1 MNLSAVSEF
10 LILVALVLLNA
21 FFASAEVAIA
31 QMRKARL
38 KQLIE
43 AGNGTARVLE
53 RLVENST
60 RTLTT
65 LQLGTTCAQLL
76 AAATAIAVFLPG
88 LSIVLQSTGLNPSAS
103 EWMGLALIILALVV
117 VILLFG
123 RMVPQTLA
131 LRYAEPVA
139 LALARPLDWTAAL
152 LGPFVWLMVKIFN
165 LIVHPLGGDE
175 RDSLTLITEE
185 EIKTI
190 VDAGEEGGV
199 LEEDEKEMIY
209 SIFEF
214 GDTLVREVMVPRID
228 VIAVEAATPIREALD
243 VIIQAGHSRVPVY
256 QDTIDNIIGLLYAKD
271 LLAYLRD
278 GRTGVRLQDVVRQ
291 TYFIPE
297 AKKVDELLE
306 ELQKQRTHMAVV
318 VDEYGGIAGLV
329 TIEDILEEIVGEIQD
344 EYDAVEDPL
353 VEAIN
358 PNEYIMNARINLDD
372 VSHLL
377 NVTLPTESGDTLG
390 GFIYSQLGKV
400 PAAGE
405 KLQFGDLRLEVLS
418 VSGRRIGKVRVL
430 RELPLHPANATSATS
445 ATSKTSQES
454 HP

>member
-1 MNLSAVSEF
+1 MNVSTIGELVILLA
-10 LILVALVLLNA
+10 LILFNA

-38 KQLIE
+38 KQLVE
-43 AGNGTARVLE
+43 AGSGTARVLE

-65 LQLGTTCAQLL
+65 LQLGATFAQLL
-76 AAATAIAVFLPG
+76 AAATAIVVFLPG
-88 LSIVLQSTGLNPSAS
+88 LNAALRQVGLSLILS
-103 EWMGLALIILALVV
+103 QWLGLALIVLGLAAAIVV
-117 VILLFG
+117 LG
-123 RMVPQTLA
+123 RLAPQTVA

-139 LALARPLDWTAAL
+139 LALARPLDWAAAL
-152 LGPFVWLMVKIFN
+152 LSPLVWVLVKLFN
-165 LIVHPLGGDE
+165 IIAKPLGGAA

-199 LEEDEKEMIY
+199 IEKDEKAMIY

-228 VIAVEAATPIREALD
+228 VVAVEAATPICDALE
-243 VIIQAGHSRVPVY
+243 VVIQAGHSRVPVY
-256 QDTIDNIIGLLYAKD
+256 EDTIDNIIGLLYAKD

-278 GRTGVRLQDVVRQ
+278 GRTDLPLQNVVRPA
-291 TYFIPE
+291 YFIPE

-318 VDEYGGIAGLV
+318 VDEYGGVAGLV

-344 EYDAVEDPL
+344 EYDAAEEPL
-353 VEAIN
+353 VESVSGD
-358 PNEYIMNARINLDD
+358 EYVMDARVNLDD
-372 VSHLL
+372 VSQLL
-377 NVTLPTESGDTLG
+377 AVALPAESGDTLG

-400 PAAGE
+400 PAAGD
-405 KLQFGDLRLEVLS
+405 KLRFGDLSMEVMS
-418 VSGRRIGKVRVL
+418 VAARRIGKVRVR
-430 RELPLHPANATSATS
+430 REPPASPTST
-445 ATSKTSQES
+445 TQETQ
-454 HP
+454 HDERANQ

>member
-1 MNLSAVSEF
+1 MSISAIGELVILLA
-10 LILVALVLLNA
+10 LILLNA

-38 KQLIE
+38 KQLVE
-43 AGNGTARVLE
+43 AGSGTARVLE

-65 LQLGTTCAQLL
+65 LQLGATFAQLL
-76 AAATAIAVFLPG
+76 AAATAIVVFLPELSAALHQAG
-88 LSIVLQSTGLNPSAS
+88 LGLTLS
-103 EWMGLALIILALVV
+103 EWLGLALIVLGLAAAIMVL
-117 VILLFG
+117 G
-123 RMVPQTLA
+123 RLVPQTVA

-139 LALARPLDWTAAL
+139 LALARPLDWTATL
-152 LGPFVWLMVKIFN
+152 LSPLVWVLVKLFNIIAKPF
-165 LIVHPLGGDE
+165 GGAA

-199 LEEDEKEMIY
+199 IEKDEKAMIY

-228 VIAVEAATPIREALD
+228 MVAIEAATPICDALD

-256 QDTIDNIIGLLYAKD
+256 EDTIDNIIGLLYAKD

-278 GRTGVRLQDVVRQ
+278 NRTDLPLQKVVRPA
-291 TYFIPE
+291 YFVPE

-318 VDEYGGIAGLV
+318 VDEYGGVAGLV

-344 EYDAVEDPL
+344 EYDAAEEPL
-353 VEAIN
+353 VEPVSAG
-358 PNEYIMNARINLDD
+358 EYIMDARASLDD
-372 VSHLL
+372 VSQLL
-377 NVTLPTESGDTLG
+377 DVTLPAESGDTLG
-390 GFIYSQLGKV
+390 GFIYSQLGRV
-400 PAAGE
+400 PAAGD
-405 KLQFGDLRLEVLS
+405 KLRFGDLHLEVMS
-418 VSGRRIGKVRVL
+418 VAARRIGKVRVR
-430 RELPLHPANATSATS
+430 RELPASLNPTTEEIRDNGRAN
-445 ATSKTSQES
+445 Q
-454 HP
+454 